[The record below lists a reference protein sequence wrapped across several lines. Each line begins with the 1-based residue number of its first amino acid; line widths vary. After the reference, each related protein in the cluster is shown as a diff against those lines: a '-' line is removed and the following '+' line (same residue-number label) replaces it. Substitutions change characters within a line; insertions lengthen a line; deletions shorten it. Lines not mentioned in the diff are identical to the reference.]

1 MHPPRGIPDRPW
13 RPCPDRAAGGA
24 FGPSRVPEV
33 QHVPSVGA
41 RRKTDRPFGGRA
53 GGCTPRDP
61 SFVRGARGRSTGDQ
75 WGRGPLGVP
84 VPSPRWPLQGVGVG
98 EGVPPTPSSTS
109 PAVGSMHPP
118 SRPAAPFRAEGPER
132 PAAGEASPGP
142 EPRGGDPWG
151 RSGAPIPPPPRSGRS
166 ARASQG
172 PHPRS
177 SLSVRGREATP
188 RTVRIHG
195 GPRVARGD
203 ASARRF
209 RHLRVKGRPGRLPV
223 PVPLRQP
230 RDPRPGGGPRPR
242 PGTTDTGGPLN
253 PPSHGPPSGPSGP
266 GGRGEGPSWLGRAWG
281 ISGVSSL
288 APFGDGRGPAS

>member
-1 MHPPRGIPDRPW
+1 MYSRQGLGFPLPSPWGPASVLGGPCPGAAAFRATVPRDVAPSALRSRAAALPLGAERAAPHPKPKGRSGFPTGLGAPASRRKGMHPPRGIPDRPW

-33 QHVPSVGA
+33 QHVLSVGA

-142 EPRGGDPWG
+142 EPRGW
-151 RSGAPIPPPPRSGRS
+151 
-166 ARASQG
+166 
-172 PHPRS
+172 
-177 SLSVRGREATP
+177 
-188 RTVRIHG
+188 IHG
-195 GPRVARGD
+195 A
-203 ASARRF
+203 
-209 RHLRVKGRPGRLPV
+209 V
-223 PVPLRQP
+223 PVPRS
-230 RDPRPGGGPRPR
+230 
-242 PGTTDTGGPLN
+242 PL
-253 PPSHGPPSGPSGP
+253 PHVQDGARGPPKVRTPDP
-266 GGRGEGPSWLGRAWG
+266 L
-281 ISGVSSL
+281 
-288 APFGDGRGPAS
+288 